1 MNKFK
6 ILSLALVASASVV
19 KAQDIKEAKK
29 AIDAEQFQKAK
40 SLLKSIIKA
49 KPSDGEANFV
59 LGNIYLNESVVDSA
73 KIYYLNGLEASD
85 KKNLNYIGLGQLDL
99 DQKNAAAAQANF
111 GLATKDMKRKDVE
124 EFIYIGRAYI
134 NSDNPDYNNAIA
146 VLKRALAIEPQ
157 NATALLAIGDAYYG
171 ANNQNDA
178 YKAYRDAFTADP
190 TLLRAKMQ
198 LGVLLKG
205 AKSYDEAIKSFNEVI
220 ALDAN
225 YGPVYR
231 ELAETYYKWARNKPS
246 TAKVNLQNAITN
258 YEKYLSLTDYSL
270 DSKMRH
276 ADFLILVKDYKKL
289 EEVAN
294 KMIAEDKVNPR
305 IFRYLGYA
313 AYENGNPDVAIK
325 SIEDFI
331 KVPTNKVIGRDYL
344 YLGLS
349 KIKKGTNAEGV
360 VDQAA
365 FDAGF
370 ADIKKAIELE
380 PLVVEELAD
389 FGKALFG
396 KKQYAL
402 AAAIFE
408 LGAANTES
416 KNYLDDSV
424 YYGISVYY
432 GNAGKPAESR
442 DKAALA
448 NADATFDKILVASP
462 SYYEAYLYKARINN
476 LLDKDDL
483 IIKNYSDYVLGS
495 TENLKKKLD
504 TANAN
509 LAANKSI
516 EELYKGT
523 IADFNISVYKAE
535 VDKVKS
541 KIIEAYN
548 AIGAAY
554 ANTDKA
560 KAVEYFNKTL
570 ALDPANTYA
579 AQSVKALK

>member
-6 ILSLALVASASVV
+6 IFSLALVASVSVA

-73 KIYYLNGLEASD
+73 KIYYLNGLEAAD
-85 KKNLNYIGLGQLDL
+85 KKNLNYIGLGQIDL
-99 DQKNAAAAQANF
+99 DEKNTAAAQANF
-111 GLATKDMKRKDVE
+111 GLATKDMKRKSVD

-134 NSDNPDYNNAIA
+134 NSDNPDYANAVA
-146 VLKRALAIEPQ
+146 VLQRALAVEPQ
-157 NATALLAIGDAYYG
+157 NAIALLTIGDAYYG

-220 ALDAN
+220 ALNSN

-294 KMIAEDKVNPR
+294 KMIAENKVNPR

-313 AYENGNPDVAIK
+313 AYENGNADVAIK

-331 KVPTNKVIGRDYL
+331 KTPTNKVIGRDYL

-349 KIKKGTNAEGV
+349 KIKKGTSAEGV
-360 VDQAA
+360 VDPAA
-365 FDAGF
+365 FDAGL

-396 KKQYAL
+396 KKQYTQ

-416 KNYLDDSV
+416 KNYLDDAV

-432 GNAGKPAESR
+432 GNASKPAEGR
-442 DKAALA
+442 DKTALS

-462 SYYEAYLYKARINN
+462 TYDEAYLYKGRINS

-483 IIKNYSDYVLGS
+483 IIKNY
-495 TENLKKKLD
+495 TEY
-504 TANAN
+504 
-509 LAANKSI
+509 ANKATAKGP
-516 EELYKGT
+516 EELAKPAT
-523 IADFNISVYKAE
+523 VK
-535 VDKVKS
+535 KVVES
-541 KIIEAYN
+541 YN

-560 KAVEYFNKTL
+560 KAIEYFNKTL
-570 ALDPANTYA
+570 VLDPANTYA
-579 AQSVKALK
+579 AQSVKSLK

>member
-6 ILSLALVASASVV
+6 IFSLALVASVSVAQ
-19 KAQDIKEAKK
+19 AQDIKEVKK

-59 LGNIYLNESVVDSA
+59 LGNIYLNESVIDSA

-85 KKNLNYIGLGQLDL
+85 NKNLNYIGLGQIDL
-99 DQKNAAAAQANF
+99 NEKNTAAAQANF
-111 GLATKDMKRKDVE
+111 GLATKDMRRKDVE
-124 EFIYIGRAYI
+124 EFIYIGKAYI
-134 NSDNPDYNNAIA
+134 NSENPDYNNAIA
-146 VLKRALAIEPQ
+146 ILKRALVIEPE

-220 ALDAN
+220 ALNAN

-270 DSKMRH
+270 NSKMRH

-313 AYENGNPDVAIK
+313 AYENGNVDVAIK

-344 YLGLS
+344 YLGLA

-365 FDAGF
+365 FDAGLV
-370 ADIKKAIELE
+370 DIKKAIELE

-389 FGKALFG
+389 FGKELFSN
-396 KKQYAL
+396 KQYL
-402 AAAIFE
+402 QAASIFE
-408 LGAANTES
+408 LGAANAES
-416 KNYLDDSV
+416 KNYLDDAV
-424 YYGISVYY
+424 YYGISVYF
-432 GNAGKPAESR
+432 GNAGKPAETR
-442 DKAALA
+442 DAAALQ

-462 SYYEAYLYKARINN
+462 TYDEAYIYKARINS
-476 LLDKDDL
+476 LLDKDDM
-483 IIKNYSDYVLGS
+483 IIKNYTEYV
-495 TENLKKKLD
+495 NKI
-504 TANAN
+504 TAKGA
-509 LAANKSI
+509 
-516 EELYKGT
+516 EEMAKPAT
-523 IADFNISVYKAE
+523 
-535 VDKVKS
+535 VK
-541 KIIEAYN
+541 KIIESYN

-570 ALDPANTYA
+570 VLDPANNYA
-579 AQSVKALK
+579 QQSVKALK

>member
-6 ILSLALVASASVV
+6 IFSLALVASATVA

-40 SLLKSIIKA
+40 SLLKTIIKA

-59 LGNIYLNESVVDSA
+59 LGNIYLNQSIVDSA
-73 KIYYLNGLEASD
+73 KIYYANGLQASD
-85 KKNLNYIGLGQLDL
+85 KKSLNYIGLGQIDL
-99 DQKNAAAAQANF
+99 DDKNAAAAQANF

-134 NSDNPDYNNAIA
+134 NSNNPDYPAAIA
-146 VLKRALAIEPQ
+146 VLKRALLIEPQ
-157 NATALLAIGDAYYG
+157 NANALLTIGDAYYG
-171 ANNQNDA
+171 SNNQNDA

-205 AKSYDEAIKSFNEVI
+205 AKSYEEAIKSFNEVI
-220 ALDAN
+220 AINPN

-231 ELAETYYKWARNKPS
+231 ELAETYYKWGRNKTS
-246 TAKVNLQNAITN
+246 TAKVNMQNAITN

-276 ADFLILVKDYKKL
+276 ADFLILVKDYKTL
-289 EEVAN
+289 ETVAN

-305 IFRYLGYA
+305 IYRYLGYA
-313 AYENGNPDVAIK
+313 AYENGNVDVAIK

-331 KVPTNKVIGRDYL
+331 KVPSNKVIGRDYL

-365 FDAGF
+365 FDAGI

-389 FGKALFG
+389 LGKALFG
-396 KKQYAL
+396 KKQFAQ
-402 AAAIFE
+402 AATVFE
-408 LGAANTES
+408 LAVNNKES
-416 KNYLDDSV
+416 KNYLDDNV
-424 YYGISVYY
+424 YYGISLYY
-432 GNAGKPAESR
+432 ANANKKDGAPDA
-442 DKAALA
+442 AALA
-448 NADATFDKILVASP
+448 KAESAFDRVLEASP
-462 SYYEAYLYKARINN
+462 TYDEAYLYKGRINN
-476 LLDKDDL
+476 LLEKDDL
-483 IIKNYSDYVLGS
+483 IIKNYEEYV
-495 TENLKKKLD
+495 TKT
-504 TANAN
+504 TA
-509 LAANKSI
+509 KGP
-516 EELYKGT
+516 EELAKPAT
-523 IADFNISVYKAE
+523 VK
-535 VDKVKS
+535 KVV
-541 KIIEAYN
+541 EAYN
-548 AIGAAY
+548 SIGASY

-560 KAVEYFNKTL
+560 KAIEYFNKTL
-570 ALDPANTYA
+570 VLDPANAYA

>member
-6 ILSLALVASASVV
+6 IFSLALVASATVA

-40 SLLKSIIKA
+40 SLLKSIIQA

-59 LGNIYLNESVVDSA
+59 LGNIYLNQTIVDSA
-73 KIYYLNGLEASD
+73 KIYYANGLQASD
-85 KKNLNYIGLGQLDL
+85 NKNLNYIGLGQIDL
-99 DQKNAAAAQANF
+99 DAKNAAAAQANF
-111 GLATKDMKRKDVE
+111 GLATKDMKRKDVD

-134 NSDNPDYNNAIA
+134 NSTSPDYPSAIA
-146 VLKRALAIEPQ
+146 ILKRALVLEPQ
-157 NATALLAIGDAYYG
+157 NATALLTIGDAYYG
-171 ANNQNDA
+171 SNNQNDA

-205 AKSYDEAIKSFNEVI
+205 AKSYEEAIKSFNEVI
-220 ALDAN
+220 AINPN

-231 ELAETYYKWARNKPS
+231 ELAETYYKWGRNKTS
-246 TAKVNLQNAITN
+246 TSKVNMQNAITN

-276 ADFLILVKDYKKL
+276 ADFLILVKDYKTL
-289 EEVAN
+289 ETVAN

-305 IFRYLGYA
+305 IYRYLGYA
-313 AYENGNPDVAIK
+313 AYENGNVEVAIK

-331 KVPTNKVIGRDYL
+331 KVPSNKVIGRDYL

-365 FDAGF
+365 FDAGI

-389 FGKALFG
+389 LGKALFG
-396 KKQYAL
+396 KKQFAQ
-402 AAAIFE
+402 AANVFE
-408 LGAANTES
+408 LAVNNKES
-416 KNYLDDSV
+416 KNYLDDNV
-424 YYGISVYY
+424 YYGISLYY
-432 GNAGKPAESR
+432 ANANKKDGAPDA
-442 DKAALA
+442 AALA
-448 NADATFDKILVASP
+448 KAEGAFDRVLEASP
-462 SYYEAYLYKARINN
+462 TYDEAYLYKGRINN
-476 LLDKDDL
+476 LLEKDDL
-483 IIKNYSDYVLGS
+483 IIKNYEEYV
-495 TENLKKKLD
+495 TKT
-504 TANAN
+504 TA
-509 LAANKSI
+509 KGP
-516 EELYKGT
+516 EELAKPAT
-523 IADFNISVYKAE
+523 VK
-535 VDKVKS
+535 KV
-541 KIIEAYN
+541 IEAYN
-548 AIGAAY
+548 SIGASY

-560 KAVEYFNKTL
+560 KAIEYFNKTL
-570 ALDPANTYA
+570 VLDPANAYA
-579 AQSVKALK
+579 SQSVKALK

>member
-6 ILSLALVASASVV
+6 IFSLAMIAAASVAN
-19 KAQDIKEAKK
+19 AQDIKEAKK

-59 LGNIYLNESVVDSA
+59 LGNIYLNQSVVDSA
-73 KIYYLNGLEASD
+73 KIYYLNGIEASD
-85 KKNLNYIGLGQLDL
+85 KKNLNYIGLGQIDL
-99 DQKNAAAAQANF
+99 DNKNVASAQANF
-111 GLATKDMKRKDVE
+111 ALATKDIKRKDIE
-124 EFIYIGRAYI
+124 EFVYIGKAYM
-134 NSDNPDYNNAIA
+134 NSVNPDYTNAVA
-146 VLKRALAIEPQ
+146 SLKKALLIEPQ
-157 NATALLAIGDAYYG
+157 NANALLTIGDAYYG

-220 ALDAN
+220 ALNPN

-231 ELAETYYKWARNKPS
+231 ELAETYYKWGRNKPS

-276 ADFLILVKDYKKL
+276 ADFLILVKDYKSL
-289 EEVAN
+289 ETVAN

-313 AYENGNPDVAIK
+313 AYENGNVDVAIK
-325 SIEDFI
+325 SIEDYI
-331 KVPTNKVIGRDYL
+331 KTPTNKVIGRDYL

-349 KIKKGTNAEGV
+349 KIKKGTNAEGA
-360 VDQAA
+360 VDQVS
-365 FDAGF
+365 FDAGL

-380 PLVVEELAD
+380 PLVVEELND
-389 FGKALFG
+389 LGKALFG
-396 KKQYAL
+396 KKQFAQ
-402 AAAIFE
+402 AAAVFE
-408 LGAANTES
+408 FGANNKDS
-416 KNYLDDSV
+416 KNYLDDNV

-432 GNAGKPAESR
+432 
-442 DKAALA
+442 A
-448 NADATFDKILVASP
+448 NANKTGGAVADAAQLAKADAAFDRILIASP
-462 SYYEAYLYKARINN
+462 TYDEAYLYKGRINN
-476 LLDKDDL
+476 LLEKDDL
-483 IIKNYSDYVLGS
+483 IIKNYEEYVAK
-495 TENLKKKLD
+495 T
-504 TANAN
+504 TAKGA
-509 LAANKSI
+509 
-516 EELYKGT
+516 EELAKPAT
-523 IADFNISVYKAE
+523 
-535 VDKVKS
+535 VK
-541 KIIEAYN
+541 KIVEAYN
-548 AIGAAY
+548 SIGASY

-560 KAVEYFNKTL
+560 KAIEYFNKTL
-570 ALDPANTYA
+570 VLDPANAYA
-579 AQSVKALK
+579 SQSVKALK

>member
-6 ILSLALVASASVV
+6 IFSIVLIASAAGA
-19 KAQDIKEAKK
+19 KAQDLNQAKK
-29 AIDAEQFQKAK
+29 AIDAEQFDKAK

-59 LGNIYLNESVVDSA
+59 LGNVYLNQSVVDSA

-85 KKNLNYIGLGQLDL
+85 KKNLNYIGLAQLDL
-99 DQKNAAAAQANF
+99 DNKNSASAQANF
-111 GLATKDMKRKDVE
+111 ALATKDMKRKDVS
-124 EFIYIGRAYI
+124 EFIYVAKAYM
-134 NSDNPDYNNAIA
+134 NSTNPDYTNAVA
-146 VLKRALAIEPQ
+146 SLKKALAIDPQ

-178 YKAYRDAFTADP
+178 YKAYRDAFTADN

-246 TAKVNLQNAITN
+246 TSQVNLQKAISN

-276 ADFLILVKDYKKL
+276 ADFLILVKDYKSL
-289 EEVAN
+289 EVVAN
-294 KMIAEDKVNPR
+294 KMIAQDKVNPR

-313 AYENGNPDVAIK
+313 AYENGNVDVAIK

-360 VDQAA
+360 VDPVA
-365 FDAGF
+365 FETGL

-396 KKQYAL
+396 KKQYAQ

-408 LGAANTES
+408 LGTSNKES
-416 KNYLDDSV
+416 KNYLDDAV

-432 GNAGKPAESR
+432 GNASKAEGTR
-442 DKAALA
+442 DIAALT
-448 NADATFDKILVASP
+448 NADVTFDKVLVASP
-462 SYYEAYLYKARINN
+462 TYDEAYIYKARINS

-483 IIKNYSDYVLGS
+483 IIKYYQEYI
-495 TENLKKKLD
+495 TRM
-504 TANAN
+504 TA
-509 LAANKSI
+509 KGP
-516 EELYKGT
+516 EELAKPAT
-523 IADFNISVYKAE
+523 AK
-535 VDKVKS
+535 
-541 KIIEAYN
+541 KIVESYN
-548 AIGAAY
+548 SIGASY

-560 KAVEYFNKTL
+560 KAAESFNKAL
-570 ALDPANTYA
+570 AIDPANAYA
-579 AQSVKALK
+579 AQSLKALK

>member
-6 ILSLALVASASVV
+6 IFSLALVASASVA
-19 KAQDIKEAKK
+19 KAQDINQAKK
-29 AIDAEQFQKAK
+29 AIDAEQFEKAK

-59 LGNIYLNESVVDSA
+59 LGNIYLNQSVVDSA

-99 DQKNAAAAQANF
+99 DSKNTAGAQANF
-111 GLATKDMKRKDVE
+111 GLATKDMKRKDVN
-124 EFIYIGRAYI
+124 EFIYIGRAYM
-134 NSDNPDYNNAIA
+134 NSDNPDYKSA
-146 VLKRALAIEPQ
+146 VTVLQRALAVEPQ
-157 NATALLAIGDAYYG
+157 NAQALLAIGDAYFG

-178 YKAYRDAFTADP
+178 YKAYRDAFTADN

-198 LGVLLKG
+198 SGVLLKN

-246 TAKVNLQNAITN
+246 TSKDNLQKAITN
-258 YEKYLSLTDYSL
+258 YEKYLSLTDYSM

-276 ADFLILVKDYKKL
+276 ADFLILVKDYKSL
-289 EEVAN
+289 ETVAN
-294 KMIAEDKVNPR
+294 KMIAQDKVNPR
-305 IFRYLGYA
+305 IYRYLGYA
-313 AYENGNPDVAIK
+313 AYENGNVDVAIK

-331 KVPTNKVIGRDYL
+331 KVPNNKVIGRDYL

-349 KIKKGTNAEGV
+349 KIKKGTSADGV

-365 FDAGF
+365 FDAGL
-370 ADIKKAIELE
+370 ADIKKAIELD

-389 FGKALFG
+389 LGKALFG
-396 KKQYAL
+396 KKQYAQ

-408 LGAANTES
+408 LGAANKES
-416 KNYLDDSV
+416 KNYLDDAV

-442 DKAALA
+442 DKAALENA
-448 NADATFDKILVASP
+448 NATFDKVLEASP
-462 SYYEAYLYKARINN
+462 SYDEAYLYKGRINSS
-476 LLDKDDL
+476 LDKDDL
-483 IIKNYSDYVLGS
+483 IIKNYEEYVAK
-495 TENLKKKLD
+495 T
-504 TANAN
+504 TAKGA
-509 LAANKSI
+509 
-516 EELYKGT
+516 EELAKPAT
-523 IADFNISVYKAE
+523 
-535 VDKVKS
+535 VK
-541 KIIEAYN
+541 KIVESYN

-570 ALDPANTYA
+570 VLDPANTYA
-579 AQSVKALK
+579 AQSIKALK

>member
-6 ILSLALVASASVV
+6 IFSLALVASATAAT
-19 KAQDIKEAKK
+19 AQDINQAKK
-29 AIDAEQFQKAK
+29 AIDAEQFDKAK
-40 SLLKSIIKA
+40 TILKSIIKS

-59 LGNIYLNESVVDSA
+59 LGNVYLNQSVVDSA
-73 KIYYLNGLEASD
+73 KIYYNNGLQASD

-99 DQKNAAAAQANF
+99 DAKNTAAAQANF
-111 GLATKDMKRKDVE
+111 TLATKDMRKKDVN
-124 EFIYIGRAYI
+124 EFIYIARAYM
-134 NSDNPDYNNAIA
+134 NSDNPDYKSAVD
-146 VLKRALAIEPQ
+146 VLKRALLVDPQ
-157 NATALLAIGDAYYG
+157 NAQALLAIGDAYYG
-171 ANNQNDA
+171 SNNQNDA
-178 YKAYRDAFTADP
+178 YKAYRDAFTADN

-246 TAKVNLQNAITN
+246 TSKVNLQNAITN

-276 ADFLILVKDYKKL
+276 ADFLILVKDYKQL
-289 EEVAN
+289 ETVAN
-294 KMIAEDKVNPR
+294 KMIAQDKVNPR

-313 AYENGNPDVAIK
+313 AYENGNVDVAIK

-331 KVPTNKVIGRDYL
+331 KAPGNKAIGRDYY

-349 KIKKGTNAEGV
+349 KIKKGTGADGTI
-360 VDQAA
+360 DQAA
-365 FDAGF
+365 FDSGL

-380 PLVVEELAD
+380 PLVVEEFAD
-389 FGKALFG
+389 FGKELFG
-396 KKQYAL
+396 KKQYTQ
-402 AAAIFE
+402 AASIFE
-408 LGAANTES
+408 LGANNKES
-416 KNYLDDSV
+416 KNYLDDAV

-442 DKAALA
+442 DKAALENA
-448 NADATFDKILVASP
+448 NITFDKVLEASP
-462 SYYEAYLYKARINN
+462 SYDEAYLYKGRINSA
-476 LLDKDDL
+476 LDKDEL
-483 IIKNYSDYVLGS
+483 IIKNYEEYV
-495 TENLKKKLD
+495 TKI
-504 TANAN
+504 TAKGA
-509 LAANKSI
+509 
-516 EELYKGT
+516 EELAKPAT
-523 IADFNISVYKAE
+523 TK
-535 VDKVKS
+535 KV
-541 KIIEAYN
+541 IEAYN

-570 ALDPANTYA
+570 VLDPANTYA
-579 AQSVKALK
+579 AQSIKSLK

>member
-6 ILSLALVASASVV
+6 IFSLALVASASVA

-73 KIYYLNGLEASD
+73 KIYYLNGLEAAD
-85 KKNLNYIGLGQLDL
+85 KKNLNYIGLGQIDL
-99 DQKNAAAAQANF
+99 DEKNTAAAQANF
-111 GLATKDMKRKDVE
+111 GLATKDMKRKSVD

-134 NSDNPDYNNAIA
+134 NSDNPDYANAVA
-146 VLKRALAIEPQ
+146 VLQRALAVEPQ
-157 NATALLAIGDAYYG
+157 NAIALLTIGDAYYG

-220 ALDAN
+220 ALNSN

-294 KMIAEDKVNPR
+294 KMIAENKVNPR

-313 AYENGNPDVAIK
+313 AYENGNADVAIK

-331 KVPTNKVIGRDYL
+331 KTPTNKVIGRDYL

-349 KIKKGTNAEGV
+349 KIKKGTSAEGV
-360 VDQAA
+360 VDPAA
-365 FDAGF
+365 FDAGL

-396 KKQYAL
+396 KKQYTQ

-416 KNYLDDSV
+416 KNYLDDAV

-432 GNAGKPAESR
+432 GNASKPAEGR
-442 DKAALA
+442 DKTALS

-462 SYYEAYLYKARINN
+462 TYDEAYLYKGRINS

-483 IIKNYSDYVLGS
+483 IIKNY
-495 TENLKKKLD
+495 TEY
-504 TANAN
+504 
-509 LAANKSI
+509 ANKATAKGP
-516 EELYKGT
+516 EELAKPAT
-523 IADFNISVYKAE
+523 VK
-535 VDKVKS
+535 KVVES
-541 KIIEAYN
+541 YN

-560 KAVEYFNKTL
+560 KAIEYFNKTL
-570 ALDPANTYA
+570 VLDPANTYA
-579 AQSVKALK
+579 AQSVKSLK

>member
-6 ILSLALVASASVV
+6 IFSLALVASASVAN
-19 KAQDIKEAKK
+19 AQDIKEAKK
-29 AIDAEQFQKAK
+29 AIDGEQFQKAK

-73 KIYYLNGLEASD
+73 KIYYLNGLEAAD
-85 KKNLNYIGLGQLDL
+85 KKNLNYIGLGQIDL
-99 DQKNAAAAQANF
+99 DSKNTAAAQANF
-111 GLATKDMKRKDVE
+111 GLATKDMKRKSVD

-134 NSDNPDYNNAIA
+134 NSDNPDYTNAIA
-146 VLKRALAIEPQ
+146 VLQRALALEPQ
-157 NATALLAIGDAYYG
+157 NATALLEIGNAYYG

-220 ALDAN
+220 ALNAN

-270 DSKMRH
+270 NSKMRH

-313 AYENGNPDVAIK
+313 AYENGNADVAIK

-365 FDAGF
+365 FDAGL

-389 FGKALFG
+389 FGKELFG
-396 KKQYAL
+396 KKQYTQ

-416 KNYLDDSV
+416 KNYLDDAV

-432 GNAGKPAESR
+432 GNAGKTAETR
-442 DKAALA
+442 DIAALQ

-462 SYYEAYLYKARINN
+462 TYDEAYIYKARINS
-476 LLDKDDL
+476 LLDKDEL
-483 IIKNYSDYVLGS
+483 IIKNYTEYVTKITAKGAEEMAKPA
-495 TENLKKKLD
+495 TVKKIVE
-504 TANAN
+504 
-509 LAANKSI
+509 S
-516 EELYKGT
+516 
-523 IADFNISVYKAE
+523 
-535 VDKVKS
+535 
-541 KIIEAYN
+541 YN

-560 KAVEYFNKTL
+560 KALEFFNKTL
-570 ALDPANTYA
+570 VLDPANNYA
-579 AQSVKALK
+579 TQSVKALK

>member
-6 ILSLALVASASVV
+6 IFSLALVASASVA

-40 SLLKSIIKA
+40 SLLKSIISA

-85 KKNLNYIGLGQLDL
+85 EKNLNYIGLGQIDL
-99 DQKNAAAAQANF
+99 NEKNTAGAQANF
-111 GLATKDMKRKDVE
+111 GLATKDMRRKDVE

-134 NSDNPDYNNAIA
+134 NSENPDYNNAIA
-146 VLKRALAIEPQ
+146 ILKRALAIEPQ
-157 NATALLAIGDAYYG
+157 NATALLEIGNAYYG
-171 ANNQNDA
+171 ANNQNEA

-190 TLLRAKMQ
+190 SLLRAKMQ

-220 ALDAN
+220 ALNAN

-246 TAKVNLQNAITN
+246 TSKVNLQNAITN

-276 ADFLILVKDYKKL
+276 ADFLILVKDYKSL
-289 EEVAN
+289 EVVAN

-305 IFRYLGYA
+305 IYRYLGYA
-313 AYENGNPDVAIK
+313 AYENGNVDVAIK

-331 KVPTNKVIGRDYL
+331 KVPSNKVIGRDYL
-344 YLGLS
+344 YLGMA

-365 FDAGF
+365 FDAGL

-389 FGKALFG
+389 FGKELFG
-396 KKQYAL
+396 KRQYL
-402 AAAIFE
+402 QAADIFE
-408 LGAANTES
+408 LGAANAES
-416 KNYLDDSV
+416 KNYLDDAV
-424 YYGISVYY
+424 YYGISVYF
-432 GNAGKPAESR
+432 GNAGKPVENRNAV
-442 DKAALA
+442 ALQ

-462 SYYEAYLYKARINN
+462 TYDEAYIYKARINS
-476 LLDKDDL
+476 LLDKDDM
-483 IIKNYSDYVLGS
+483 IIKNYSEYVA
-495 TENLKKKLD
+495 KM
-504 TANAN
+504 TAKGA
-509 LAANKSI
+509 
-516 EELYKGT
+516 EELAKPAT
-523 IADFNISVYKAE
+523 
-535 VDKVKS
+535 VK
-541 KIIEAYN
+541 KIIESYN

-570 ALDPANTYA
+570 AIDPTNSYA
-579 AQSVKALK
+579 SQSVKTLK

>member
-6 ILSLALVASASVV
+6 IFSLALVASASVA

-73 KIYYLNGLEASD
+73 KIYYLNGLEAAD
-85 KKNLNYIGLGQLDL
+85 KKNLNYIGLGQIDL
-99 DQKNAAAAQANF
+99 DEKNTAAAQANF
-111 GLATKDMKRKDVE
+111 GLATKDMKRKSVD

-134 NSDNPDYNNAIA
+134 NSENPDYANAVA
-146 VLKRALAIEPQ
+146 VLQRALAVEPQ
-157 NATALLAIGDAYYG
+157 NAIALLTIGDAYYG

-220 ALDAN
+220 ALNAN

-294 KMIAEDKVNPR
+294 KMIAENKVNPR

-313 AYENGNPDVAIK
+313 AYENGNADVAIK

-331 KVPTNKVIGRDYL
+331 KTPTNKVIGRDYL

-360 VDQAA
+360 VDPAA
-365 FDAGF
+365 FDAGL

-389 FGKALFG
+389 FGKALFS
-396 KKQYAL
+396 KKQYAQ

-416 KNYLDDSV
+416 KNYLDDAV

-432 GNAGKPAESR
+432 GNASKPAEGR
-442 DKAALA
+442 DKTALS

-462 SYYEAYLYKARINN
+462 TYDEAYLYKGRINS

-483 IIKNYSDYVLGS
+483 IIKNY
-495 TENLKKKLD
+495 TEY
-504 TANAN
+504 
-509 LAANKSI
+509 ANKATAKGP
-516 EELYKGT
+516 EELAKPAT
-523 IADFNISVYKAE
+523 VK
-535 VDKVKS
+535 KVVES
-541 KIIEAYN
+541 YN

-560 KAVEYFNKTL
+560 KAIEYFNKTL
-570 ALDPANTYA
+570 VLDPANTYA
-579 AQSVKALK
+579 AQSVKSLK